1 MSETKAAE
9 PRTYTYEELA
19 GHDVYEL
26 AHSGWTG
33 EVYWSKDSLYLTDDD
48 DGLPML
54 LPLFYEGPI
63 PDFRWDAPNCIS
75 LYDWAEIRQEALDK
89 DAACFERLFREID
102 AWLTEE
108 DRQAGCFCRYRA
120 TARRS
125 WNSFPVGS
133 DGFFCI
139 LEGAGQSRTASSTPV

>member
-9 PRTYTYEELA
+9 LRTYTYEELA

-33 EVYWSKDSLYLTDDD
+33 EVYWSEDSLYLTDDD

-63 PDFRWDAPNCIS
+63 PDFRWDAPTAS
-75 LYDWAEIRQEALDK
+75 PSMTGRRSGRRHWTRTPPVLS
-89 DAACFERLFREID
+89 
-102 AWLTEE
+102 
-108 DRQAGCFCRYRA
+108 GCSGRSMPGSPKR
-120 TARRS
+120 TARPGVS
-125 WNSFPVGS
+125 
-133 DGFFCI
+133 GFW
-139 LEGAGQSRTASSTPV
+139 ASEPAA

>member
-1 MSETKAAE
+1 MSETKAVE
-9 PRTYTYEELA
+9 LRTYTYEELA

-33 EVYWSKDSLYLTDDD
+33 EVYWSEDSLYLTDDD

-75 LYDWAEIRQEALDK
+75 LYDWAEIRQEALVK

-108 DRQAGCFCRYRA
+108 DRQAGCF
-120 TARRS
+120 
-125 WNSFPVGS
+125 W
-133 DGFFCI
+133 I
-139 LEGAGQSRTASSTPV
+139 LGI

>member
-9 PRTYTYEELA
+9 LRTYTYEELA

-33 EVYWSKDSLYLTDDD
+33 EVYWSEDSLYLTDDD

-63 PDFRWDAPNCIS
+63 PDFRWDAPRS
-75 LYDWAEIRQEALDK
+75 APHR
-89 DAACFERLFREID
+89 
-102 AWLTEE
+102 
-108 DRQAGCFCRYRA
+108 CR
-120 TARRS
+120 
-125 WNSFPVGS
+125 NSPGS
-133 DGFFCI
+133 
-139 LEGAGQSRTASSTPV
+139 

>member
-9 PRTYTYEELA
+9 LRTYTYEELA

-33 EVYWSKDSLYLTDDD
+33 EAYWSEDSLYLTDDD

-63 PDFRWDAPNCIS
+63 PDFRWDAPNRIS
-75 LYDWAEIRQEALDK
+75 LYDWAEIRQEALD
-89 DAACFERLFREID
+89 
-102 AWLTEE
+102 
-108 DRQAGCFCRYRA
+108 
-120 TARRS
+120 
-125 WNSFPVGS
+125 
-133 DGFFCI
+133 
-139 LEGAGQSRTASSTPV
+139 

>member
-9 PRTYTYEELA
+9 LRTYTYEELA

-33 EVYWSKDSLYLTDDD
+33 EVYWSEDSLYLTDDD

-63 PDFRWDAPNCIS
+63 PDFRWAAPNCIS
-75 LYDWAEIRQEALDK
+75 LYDWAAVPGDRCLAHRRGPPGRVLLDSGHLSPPHKKSRRTRQTGRDSRSGPTAFSVFLG
-89 DAACFERLFREID
+89 ERVSPG
-102 AWLTEE
+102 
-108 DRQAGCFCRYRA
+108 Q
-120 TARRS
+120 
-125 WNSFPVGS
+125 PVPHRCSNG
-133 DGFFCI
+133 
-139 LEGAGQSRTASSTPV
+139 

>member
-9 PRTYTYEELA
+9 LRTYTYEELA
-19 GHDVYEL
+19 DVYEL

-33 EVYWSKDSLYLTDDD
+33 EVYWSEDSLYLTDDD

-108 DRQAGCFCRYRA
+108 DRQAGCF
-120 TARRS
+120 
-125 WNSFPVGS
+125 W
-133 DGFFCI
+133 I
-139 LEGAGQSRTASSTPV
+139 LGI